1 MDAKT
6 NPVTFRIACC
16 RQQKAKAPTK
26 FEKAP
31 WHAEE
36 EGLRDAVLY
45 RDRVDKYRNCSPI
58 LLERYLMGFQDAR
71 ALMRIAKVSQPH
83 QAAGGRMSHEASS
96 C

>member
-1 MDAKT
+1 MDAST

-26 FEKAP
+26 FEKAA

-45 RDRVDKYRNCSPI
+45 RNHADKYRDRSPI
-58 LLERYLMGFQDAR
+58 LLDRYLMGFQDAR
-71 ALMRIAKVSQPH
+71 ALMRVTKVTQLRQS
-83 QAAGGRMSHEASS
+83 AGGRMSR
-96 C
+96 